1 MPSEQSSPPTP
12 PHEGEGTSHGNRS
25 SDPAHLLITGFG
37 PFPRV
42 PDNPSARVVRRLAG
56 LPHLRRILGRAPDCL
71 VLDTR
76 YAALDTHLAPAL
88 ARRPAALLMIGVAAS
103 RRRVCVE
110 TRAVN
115 RVSRLFPDA
124 GGTVSRRLAFEPGAP
139 PLRRSPAARAVQVAL
154 ERAGLEVA
162 ASRDAGRYLCN
173 AAYFRALAQDCPAVF
188 LHIPMPARTQRP
200 VRAGRPRHDPDA
212 WVAAFVEAA
221 RVLMRRARSAQ
232 GVGTSSVRRSTE
244 SR

>member
-1 MPSEQSSPPTP
+1 M
-12 PHEGEGTSHGNRS
+12 GR
-25 SDPAHLLITGFG
+25 LLITGFG

-42 PDNPSARVVRRLAG
+42 PDNPSARVARRLAR
-56 LPHLRRILGRAPDCL
+56 LPHLRRILGHAPDCL

-76 YAALDTHLAPAL
+76 YAALDTQLAPAL
-88 ARRPAALLMIGVAAS
+88 ARKPAAVLMFGVAAS

-124 GGTVSRRLAFEPGAP
+124 SGAVSYHLAFEPGAP
-139 PLRRSPAARAVQVAL
+139 ALRRSPAAQAVRVAL
-154 ERAGLEVA
+154 ARAGLEVA
-162 ASRDAGRYLCN
+162 ASRDAGRYLCT
-173 AAYFRALAQDCPAVF
+173 ASYFRALAQGCPAVF
-188 LHIPMPARTQRP
+188 LHLPMPSRTKRP
-200 VRAGRPRHDPDA
+200 VRPGRPHHDPNV
-212 WVAAFVEAA
+212 WSAAFTEAA
-221 RVLMRRARSAQ
+221 RALMLRARRQ